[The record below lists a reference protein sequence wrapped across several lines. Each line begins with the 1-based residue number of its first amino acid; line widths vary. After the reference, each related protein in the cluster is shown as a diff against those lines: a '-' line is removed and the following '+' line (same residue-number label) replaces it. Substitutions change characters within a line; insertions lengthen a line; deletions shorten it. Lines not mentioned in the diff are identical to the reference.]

1 MPLLQR
7 FTTPI
12 AALLPDLNNVP
23 QQRQAVGAIVASLV
37 VHLILLLLFV
47 VAAGFFPELS
57 VEFKKGKPELQ
68 PLELEIVSMPTP
80 ESMPELITPEELK
93 ARAERMEIDS
103 TGLAKADEAPK
114 EALFES
120 DQDMKAASEKP
131 PTGDAP
137 LPSQDGRILPFTAF
151 KTQDV
156 VLGSPTLP
164 PSTPQEPAPSNPA
177 ATTPSLSKPL
187 FQPKPI
193 PPDQLDSQTAK
204 AEQSPP
210 KATPPPA
217 MEVIKPNND
226 QIAIAEKVVPKPRAP
241 SPRLAPA
248 QMQPRP
254 IPEPAKDLAKLI
266 TPQPR
271 PVPVP
276 QPGFQPQ
283 LEKTKI
289 EGSISNRGKAAV
301 DAVKTP
307 LAVYKKQVNAAIGS
321 RWYFYVQ
328 QRRDLI
334 SLGSAKVAYRITPQG
349 KITDIKVVEN
359 TSNEVFALICEQSIR
374 EAEIGP
380 PPDEAT
386 PVMID
391 GRLEGELTFTYYAGF
406 Q

>member
-1 MPLLQR
+1 
-7 FTTPI
+7 
-12 AALLPDLNNVP
+12 
-23 QQRQAVGAIVASLV
+23 
-37 VHLILLLLFV
+37 
-47 VAAGFFPELS
+47 
-57 VEFKKGKPELQ
+57 
-68 PLELEIVSMPTP
+68 
-80 ESMPELITPEELK
+80 
-93 ARAERMEIDS
+93 
-103 TGLAKADEAPK
+103 
-114 EALFES
+114 
-120 DQDMKAASEKP
+120 
-131 PTGDAP
+131 
-137 LPSQDGRILPFTAF
+137 
-151 KTQDV
+151 
-156 VLGSPTLP
+156 
-164 PSTPQEPAPSNPA
+164 
-177 ATTPSLSKPL
+177 
-187 FQPKPI
+187 
-193 PPDQLDSQTAK
+193 
-204 AEQSPP
+204 
-210 KATPPPA
+210 

-349 KITDIKVVEN
+349 KITDIKIMEN